1 MGSTINSCRSA
12 LLGPNP
18 LRHQRRFQRRRRSC
32 DVYAVFIPVRFP
44 WQESKFPN
52 YLLVQIVKFRLNV
65 LLLLP
70 LIRFSTLVAVAMDA
84 DHKQPA
90 HHFITTHQG
99 SLVWGGGRLA
109 APSDH
114 WRRRRHT
121 HTHTASQSHPRSQ
134 GALVLV
140 TYRGAFALSP
150 KASAQSPHSSRPQPP
165 SRMPPPPPQ
174 TAQLFPPCDSRSIES
189 IRTQNPPGIPR
200 QLIGIEATSRS
211 AETKWVTGLQGYD
224 ATGGMIIVQTALY
237 SLIKHN
243 VLKTNERSH

>member
-121 HTHTASQSHPRSQ
+121 HTHSQPVASPVTRRSCARYVPRRLCPFSQSERTI
-134 GALVLV
+134 A
-140 TYRGAFALSP
+140 T
-150 KASAQSPHSSRPQPP
+150 
-165 SRMPPPPPQ
+165 
-174 TAQLFPPCDSRSIES
+174 LFPPTAAI
-189 IRTQNPPGIPR
+189 TNATPPTTDGP
-200 QLIGIEATSRS
+200 
-211 AETKWVTGLQGYD
+211 
-224 ATGGMIIVQTALY
+224 IVPPL
-237 SLIKHN
+237 
-243 VLKTNERSH
+243 